1 MVTLLI
7 QKGAIVDH
15 ANNDGKTALHIA
27 AEKGNMN
34 RIKPRGFIH
43 SLIVRI
49 QCDKPKFQ
57 LNA

>member
-49 QCDKPKFQ
+49 QCDKQ
-57 LNA
+57 C